1 MMLAF
6 LIWSAC
12 AASFLVMGLLS
23 RTKDKPVGFWA
34 NANPPEV
41 TDVKRYNAA
50 VGWIFIFF
58 AIVFELLGLPL
69 LFSEQNSPAILFSIL
84 GMLPLVIVTMVVY
97 TRVEN
102 KYRKK

>member
-6 LIWSAC
+6 LIWSVC
-12 AASFLVMGLLS
+12 ALLFIVLGIS
-23 RTKDKPVGFWA
+23 ARKKDKPVGFWA
-34 NANPPEV
+34 NASAPEV
-41 TDVKRYNAA
+41 TDVKKYNAA
-50 VGWIFIFF
+50 VSWLFIVF

-97 TRVEN
+97 TRIES